1 MSKILK
7 FTRCVWDVEHLH
19 IWPAVPVRAQP
30 QDLGQRGHTLHR
42 SVIHPRLTQS
52 CGSGTPDPVGSL
64 APTLYIRS
72 VFWIRILLFNWFRIL
87 PEFFLIFLT

>member
-1 MSKILK
+1 MMSKIFK

-42 SVIHPRLTQS
+42 SVLHPLLTQY
-52 CGSGTPDPVGSL
+52 TVL
-64 APTLYIRS
+64 
-72 VFWIRILLFNWFRIL
+72 WIRVSGYTTLRTGTVHKNPQLGCDTQRTAFYIK
-87 PEFFLIFLT
+87 